1 MTSFGGTLLKLGKSS
16 QPRMTKI
23 TWQAALCYTDCFH
36 PSVLAAN
43 VDTSQNW
50 RGQLMLQK
58 KVTDKSFFFGF
69 KVNRSSDTQG
79 QNCSI
84 IAQKS

>member
-1 MTSFGGTLLKLGKSS
+1 
-16 QPRMTKI
+16 MTKI

-58 KVTDKSFFFGF
+58 KMTDKSFFFWIQGEQ
-69 KVNRSSDTQG
+69 VIRYAGAELQHNRTEKLKNG
-79 QNCSI
+79 RRN
-84 IAQKS
+84 